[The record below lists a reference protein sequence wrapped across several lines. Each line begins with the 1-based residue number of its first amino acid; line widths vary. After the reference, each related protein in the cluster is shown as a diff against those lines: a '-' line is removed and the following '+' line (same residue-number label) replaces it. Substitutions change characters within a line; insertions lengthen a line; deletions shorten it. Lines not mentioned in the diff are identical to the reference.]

1 MRQLNKFQS
10 ALLLFGGLMMV
21 AGAILFITK
30 WAYSPYLFILG
41 SILYAGM
48 QLMQRYEGKEIGLRR
63 LRSIQIISCVFI
75 LLAGG
80 LMMFNYQYV
89 YLKWFNYGFYVRN
102 EWVVSLLIGAVLHLY
117 TSYRIPY
124 ELEKE
129 EKNAKSE

>member
-30 WAYSPYLFILG
+30 WTYSPFLFILG

-48 QLMQRYEGKEIGLRR
+48 QLLQRYEGTAIAVRR
-63 LRSIQIISCVFI
+63 LRSIQVISCVFI
-75 LLAGG
+75 LLTGV
-80 LMMFNYQYV
+80 LMMLNYQYV
-89 YLKWFNYGFYVRN
+89 FLKWFNYGFYVRN
-102 EWVVSLLIGAVLHLY
+102 EWVVCLLIGALLHLY

-129 EKNAKSE
+129 EKNAKSK